1 MLLLH
6 PSLSLQDICERCFNS
21 VKMEVSPDSRF
32 FFCLTFLSL
41 YRTFVSGE
49 GCCNSVKMVVPPDN
63 RCCFCLTLLSLYR
76 TFVSG
81 EGCCNS
87 VKMVVPPDNRCCFC
101 LTLRTGVIVI
111 GSVNLAFYLIA
122 FLWQVSQIL
131 QIKYFGSSSVGMK
144 IIIDALPPFIIFG
157 TSENNFNLSFFC
169 TNN

>member
-1 MLLLH
+1 M
-6 PSLSLQDICERCFNS
+6 I
-21 VKMEVSPDSRF
+21 
-32 FFCLTFLSL
+32 
-41 YRTFVSGE
+41 FVSGE

-122 FLWQVSQIL
+122 FLWEVSKFFTNEIL
-131 QIKYFGSSSVGMK
+131 W
-144 IIIDALPPFIIFG
+144 
-157 TSENNFNLSFFC
+157 FN
-169 TNN
+169 